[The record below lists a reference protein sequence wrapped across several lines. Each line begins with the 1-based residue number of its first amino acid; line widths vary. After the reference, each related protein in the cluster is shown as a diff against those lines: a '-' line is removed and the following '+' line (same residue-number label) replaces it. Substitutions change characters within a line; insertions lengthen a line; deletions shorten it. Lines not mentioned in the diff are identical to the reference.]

1 MSFHI
6 LAVARI
12 IMLILFQITMSESA
26 TWSRKEKILAADGA
40 MTDLFGRSVAIY
52 GDNALVGSSRDDDIA
67 TDAGL
72 YKFYFYIMCLYS
84 YTTFFIHVVLGSV
97 YSYVLDASKSW
108 SRLGKIY
115 GKDSLASDYFG
126 SSVTIY
132 ETDALIGAYGADVN
146 AADGGKMMLFI
157 SFT

>member
-1 MSFHI
+1 
-6 LAVARI
+6 
-12 IMLILFQITMSESA
+12 
-26 TWSRKEKILAADGA
+26 
-40 MTDLFGRSVAIY
+40 
-52 GDNALVGSSRDDDIA
+52 
-67 TDAGL
+67 
-72 YKFYFYIMCLYS
+72 MCLYS

-132 ETDALIGAYGADVN
+132 ETDALIGAYGADLN